1 MPQPQDCLREF
12 YDAHDEDLRLTSR
25 AGQVEYR
32 TTMRCIETYLR
43 PGMRVLEIGAGTG
56 RHSLERARRG
66 CEVCAVVRLGKN
78 LEVLRK
84 HIEPGMQLTARQ
96 GNALVLS
103 FLGDRPFNGV
113 LLLGPMYRLCERA
126 DPLRVFGEAQ
136 RLTRP
141 GGFLYAATA

>member
-1 MPQPQDCLREF
+1 MPQPRDCLRKF
-12 YDAHDEDLRLTSR
+12 CDAHDEDLRLTSR

-43 PGMRVLEIGAGTG
+43 PDLRVLEIGAGAG
-56 RHSLERARRG
+56 RYSLERARRG
-66 CEVCAVVRLGKN
+66 CEVCAVERLGKN
-78 LEVLRK
+78 LEALRK

-96 GNALVLS
+96 GNALDLS
-103 FLGDRPFNGV
+103 FLGDRPFDGV

-126 DPLRVFGEAQ
+126 DPLRALGEAR